1 MFIALSFSARAK
13 SRRGF
18 RAKDPM
24 VDPICLRCWIDSVPG
39 REGASSFCD
48 DWRRGCCSLLSFMM
62 SVLFD
67 WSLIGGLLFVVLKLF
82 VYIVELWCCG
92 VASILF
98 FEDDGIDLVT
108 DGALPRPRT
117 SVICCHLT

>member
-1 MFIALSFSARAK
+1 MSMFMALSFSASAK

-39 REGASSFCD
+39 REGASSFWC

-67 WSLIGGLLFVVLKLF
+67 WSLIGELFVVFKL
-82 VYIVELWCCG
+82 L
-92 VASILF
+92 LF
-98 FEDDGIDLVT
+98 LADDRADRFSTRESKTFFAG
-108 DGALPRPRT
+108 
-117 SVICCHLT
+117 